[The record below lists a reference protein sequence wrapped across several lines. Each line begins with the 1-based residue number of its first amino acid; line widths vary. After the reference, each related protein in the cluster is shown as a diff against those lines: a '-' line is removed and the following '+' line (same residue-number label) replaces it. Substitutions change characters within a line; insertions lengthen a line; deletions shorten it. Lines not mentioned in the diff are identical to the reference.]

1 MKNILRS
8 KHLIGALLSLLLGT
22 ALSSCR
28 FLDIIPD
35 GTATNEDAFKNPM
48 AAKRYLYSCYGF
60 IPMPSSGTG
69 CMAVLSGDQWRT
81 ASSSCTH
88 LTRPTSLLYPL
99 TLCRRPTIWKPKTE
113 QNRRIS

>member
-8 KHLIGALLSLLLGT
+8 KHLIGALLSLLLLGT

-69 CMAVLSGDQWRT
+69 SMDFLSGDEVV
-81 ASSSCTH
+81 
-88 LTRPTSLLYPL
+88 TSFAHETPNQFNEGLY
-99 TLCRRPTIWKPKTE
+99 TSTKPILSYWN
-113 QNRRIS
+113 QLF